1 MAPAGMS
8 TRAAAPAALQ
18 PEPTTVHDA
27 IVTVTEAERLLEDWF
42 GRPVLL
48 LASGRSGIFL
58 LMRHA
63 GLVRA
68 DSAIE
73 ISRFHSR
80 CVLNALTYHAIPVL
94 APAAADACLL
104 FHQFGFPQ
112 KTRGRG
118 FVIEDLAHGFF
129 ATPGS
134 GERSWAGDF
143 AIFSLPKF
151 FGVAGLGGG
160 IIASTGEQ
168 IAALRALL
176 GEFPRADEDVHSWM
190 RQVYVESFVGHRGD
204 AADALWLEAMYEL
217 LFTFPAPDPLALSG
231 LPRTAGELAEAG
243 ARRAQRVEV
252 FRSHFPNAPSGLWP
266 DSRLVPY
273 GLPFFARGEAE
284 LEGALAEARA
294 GGLMAERCH
303 IDVRR
308 DMNSPDYRPCLL
320 LPAHHEV
327 DQARFES
334 VCRAL
339 VPLAA

>member
-1 MAPAGMS
+1 MTAAKPALAS
-8 TRAAAPAALQ
+8 LQ
-18 PEPTTVHDA
+18 PRPTANPEKVTFTVS
-27 IVTVTEAERLLEDWF
+27 EAERVLTDWF

-48 LASGRSGIFL
+48 LASGRSGLFL

-80 CVLNALTYHAIPVL
+80 CVINALTYHAIPVI
-94 APAAADACLL
+94 APAEAAACLL

-112 KTRGRG
+112 TTPGRG
-118 FVIEDLAHGFF
+118 FVIEDLAHAFY
-129 ATPGS
+129 ASPGS

-151 FGVAGLGGG
+151 FGAAGLGGG
-160 IIASTGEQ
+160 IIARTPEQ
-168 IAALRALL
+168 IAALRSSLD
-176 GEFPRADEDVHSWM
+176 EFPRASDEVRAWM
-190 RQVYVESFVGHRGD
+190 RRVYVDSFAGD
-204 AADALWLEAMYEL
+204 GGEDLWLAAMYEL
-217 LFTFPAPDPLALSG
+217 LFAFPAPDPPALAG
-231 LPRTAGELAEAG
+231 VPATAGELAMAG
-243 ARRAQRVEV
+243 ARRAELVEI
-252 FRSHFPNAPSGLWP
+252 FRAHFPAAPPGLWP
-266 DSRLVPY
+266 DSGVVPY
-273 GLPFFARGEAE
+273 GLPFFARGGAE
-284 LEGALAEARA
+284 LDRAQAEARA
-294 GGLMAERCH
+294 GGLAAEPLH

-308 DMNSPDYRPCLL
+308 DMNASDYRRCLL

-327 DQARFES
+327 ERERFES